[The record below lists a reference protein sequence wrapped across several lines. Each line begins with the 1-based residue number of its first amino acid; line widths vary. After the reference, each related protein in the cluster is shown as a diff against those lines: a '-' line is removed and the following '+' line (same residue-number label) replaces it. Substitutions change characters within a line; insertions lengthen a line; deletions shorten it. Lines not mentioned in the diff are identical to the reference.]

1 MRMAAPSLVSIP
13 SCLYMVVDFRASSL
27 GFHTILFFFGGVGF
41 IDGITFFRFDS
52 TSNFTGAAESVL
64 DKCLVNFSN

>member
-1 MRMAAPSLVSIP
+1 LGFHTILFVFGVVA
-13 SCLYMVVDFRASSL
+13 VDFGATSFA
-27 GFHTILFFFGGVGF
+27 FHTILFFFGGVGF
-41 IDGITFFRFDS
+41 IDGITFFHFDS